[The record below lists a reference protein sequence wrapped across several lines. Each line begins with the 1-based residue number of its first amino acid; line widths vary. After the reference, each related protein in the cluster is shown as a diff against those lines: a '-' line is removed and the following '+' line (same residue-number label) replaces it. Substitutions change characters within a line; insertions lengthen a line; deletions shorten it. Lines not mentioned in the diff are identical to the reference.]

1 MSRMMMTYS
10 IEGIN
15 RMCCMMGSMMAMMAK
30 GPAAR

>member
-15 RMCCMMGSMMAMMAK
+15 RMCCMMGSMMDK
-30 GPAAR
+30 TPVAR

>member
-15 RMCCMMGSMMAMMAK
+15 RMCCMMCSMMAK
-30 GPAAR
+30 TPVAR